1 VVDSAVLRAPRAV
14 THFSPGSHAAR
25 PAQQTG
31 IANLWL
37 AGDWV
42 KGVPHGANG
51 LSQARARESHS
62 YNSPLAS
69 RPAACA
75 HWSCGHAVMRPQ
87 HVRHINGRPQLHA
100 CIRRAHAR
108 CAHVRRPGRACVQE
122 RAYVTGLRA
131 ANLAVQRL
139 GRGRP
144 APIIDTEPDELHIA
158 AAKQVNRSLRR
169 SQQAL
174 VPALN
179 RASRRVRRSLQ
190 TLGLP

>member
-1 VVDSAVLRAPRAV
+1 M
-14 THFSPGSHAAR
+14 
-25 PAQQTG
+25 
-31 IANLWL
+31 
-37 AGDWV
+37 
-42 KGVPHGANG
+42 
-51 LSQARARESHS
+51 
-62 YNSPLAS
+62 
-69 RPAACA
+69 
-75 HWSCGHAVMRPQ
+75 VMRSARNMCDTSMGARSCMPASAE
-87 HVRHINGRPQLHA
+87 RMLGRA
-100 CIRRAHAR
+100 Y
-108 CAHVRRPGRACVQE
+108 VRRPGRACVQE